1 MSIELKDFLTQSF
14 SEFSFFW
21 IIISAG
27 FGGLI
32 GAIIKY
38 IFEQLISPATN
49 YKRKAKQSLKR
60 YSNPLL
66 LSADSLV
73 RCSELYLRNI
83 DRNWINDEDD
93 YFKMNI
99 LYCFGQYFSWCKI
112 IEEKSFFELDASI
125 SRKSKRFIQKFY
137 RVYKGLNSFYY
148 FDDLI
153 KENHELTSEVEK
165 ASIKRLHIQAIGELM
180 IKDSQDSNE
189 ELPKILKFTEFVT
202 LYKNDNS
209 FKNWFE
215 PVLYLL
221 INVKKDIN
229 NLYWSRMSIFLINLQ
244 SFVNFY
250 DPTSKIT
257 KKRSFY
263 FLDFTNSSFEKK
275 VLLELSNKEK
285 KELLTAKPHSSQ

>member
-1 MSIELKDFLTQSF
+1 MSIILKDFLTHSF
-14 SEFSFFW
+14 SEHSFLW

-49 YKRKAKQSLKR
+49 YKRKAKQALKR

-73 RCSELYLRNI
+73 RCLELYLKNI
-83 DRNWINDEDD
+83 DQNWINDEDD

-99 LYCFGQYFSWCKI
+99 LYCFGQYFGWCKV
-112 IEEKSFFELDASI
+112 IEEKSFFELDVSI
-125 SRKSKRFIQKFY
+125 SRQSSLFIQKFY

-148 FDDLI
+148 FENII
-153 KENHELTSEVEK
+153 KENPEFTHEVER

-180 IKDSQDSNE
+180 IKDSQNSNE
-189 ELPKILKFTEFVT
+189 ELPKALKFIEFVA
-202 LYKNDNS
+202 LYKTDKT

-221 INVKKDIN
+221 MNVEKKKN
-229 NLYWSRMSIFLINLQ
+229 NLYWSRMAIFLINLQ
-244 SFVNFY
+244 LFINFY
-250 DPTSKIT
+250 DQKSKIT

-263 FLDFTNSSFEKK
+263 FLDHTNNLFKEM
-275 VLLELSNKEK
+275 VFLELSNKEK
-285 KELLTAKPHSSQ
+285 NEIITTASMQS